1 MTGRLVGTVLLLAFS
16 AAAQQQRLAPG
27 SISPSKA
34 AQAAHHDCLDQ
45 ERSALERGE
54 GFGMARAADRNGFP
68 GPRHVLELKDE
79 LKLTLKQQS
88 AIEEL
93 FRRMKQQALARGKEV
108 LLAEQKLDALF
119 AERRPEAELREQAFR
134 AATLRAELRWVHLSA
149 HLATQ
154 KLLSPGQ
161 LAAYQSIRHGSHPA
175 ASASESR

>member
-1 MTGRLVGTVLLLAFS
+1 
-16 AAAQQQRLAPG
+16 
-27 SISPSKA
+27 
-34 AQAAHHDCLDQ
+34 
-45 ERSALERGE
+45 
-54 GFGMARAADRNGFP
+54 MARAADRNGFP

-134 AATLRAELRWVHLSA
+134 AATL
-149 HLATQ
+149 
-154 KLLSPGQ
+154 
-161 LAAYQSIRHGSHPA
+161 
-175 ASASESR
+175 